1 MLSSSSRSSVT
12 VIMALCYLPCF
23 GEARLLVRSGVS
35 VPLSTGSNDKLSDF
49 PCNTTST
56 WSINVKRYHSRRH
69 HHGVPLPSQM
79 NFKQATRTLHKSQ
92 TLIPKASVAQS
103 NRPAFTSEER
113 SSGSILT
120 FSYSAPLV
128 SREGEDAD
136 GGRAFGSSDDV
147 DSRERL
153 RRERIARANK
163 GRVPWNK
170 GRRHSPETIAKIKER
185 TKVAMLNPKIRDKL
199 RQYGKNQT
207 VETKAKIRE
216 KMVGFWEGKRII
228 RETQDLCARE
238 WKELIAEAAR
248 VGAPGEEEFEWDSYM
263 KIKEQYKL
271 EGLKAARQRKA
282 ALRATLKSERQRKPV
297 SEAHRKA
304 ISDAIRAKWADPD
317 YQARVSAGMAKA
329 DAEKRR
335 QGPAMRT
342 SEKRATPVKS
352 SSTLDI
358 VEVLVDKKKPSQAV
372 PVDEGFVAEVLAEEV
387 TLQTRRNRSTAARI
401 KGPQKVTL
409 VSLEDHN
416 LSPGDDAEATGTK
429 DRSSGQ
435 ERVLWAAEGPLAEA
449 DVRAPTTAPGDV
461 QLSSKLSSQSYK
473 DPLVLEK
480 VQRIQQLR
488 QGRLMVELK
497 RKEAA
502 DRARMLIANAERA
515 ANALEQAGNADAAT
529 LATLREARRVLA
541 EATRSVQAAELK
553 PGSSSNKSTPSG
565 SSIPKEGGKAAS
577 VRRSGGFH
585 DRLWTEGDSIEN
597 CPHPIPIRLG
607 RLPSREEKPLPQ
619 MDEVSRIPRSSGSGS
634 AEWVA
639 SQAMM
644 AEDGEAEDQAED
656 QSPDSAGQ
664 PGEAGHGEGSRM
676 AAAAEGFGR
685 EGGPRSAKSQGRS
698 GSKKRWHRGRLVV
711 MNDEER
717 T

>member
-1 MLSSSSRSSVT
+1 MLSSSSVT

-23 GEARLLVRSGVS
+23 GEGRLLVRSSVS
-35 VPLSTGSNDKLSDF
+35 VPLSTGNNDKLSDF

-69 HHGVPLPSQM
+69 RHGVPLPSQL
-79 NFKQATRTLHKSQ
+79 NFKQTTRILHESQ

-113 SSGSILT
+113 SSGSLLT
-120 FSYSAPLV
+120 FSYSAPIV
-128 SREGEDAD
+128 SRESEDAD

-153 RRERIARANK
+153 RRDRIARANK

-185 TKVAMLNPKIRDKL
+185 TKTAMLNPKIRDKL
-199 RQYGKNQT
+199 RQSGKNQT

-216 KMVGFWEGKRII
+216 KMVGFWEGKRIV
-228 RETQDLCARE
+228 RETQALCERE

-271 EGLKAARQRKA
+271 EDLKAERQKKV

-304 ISDAIRAKWADPD
+304 ISDAIRAKWADPG

-329 DAEKRR
+329 DADKRR

-342 SEKRATPVKS
+342 SKTKATPVKS
-352 SSTLDI
+352 SSILDI
-358 VEVLVDKKKPSQAV
+358 VEEVLVDKKKSSQAV
-372 PVDEGFVAEVLAEEV
+372 SVDEGFVAEVLAEEV

-416 LSPGDDAEATGTK
+416 LSPGDDGEATDTK
-429 DRSSGQ
+429 DQRSGQ
-435 ERVLWAAEGPLAEA
+435 EQVLWAAEGPLAEA
-449 DVRAPTTAPGDV
+449 DVRAPSTAPGDV

-541 EATRSVQAAELK
+541 EATRSVQAAKLK
-553 PGSSSNKSTPSG
+553 PGSSSDKSTPSG
-565 SSIPKEGGKAAS
+565 ISRPKESEKAAS

-585 DRLWTEGDSIEN
+585 GRLWTEGDSIED

-607 RLPSREEKPLPQ
+607 RLPSREEKPLPH
-619 MDEVSRIPRSSGSGS
+619 MDEVSRIPTSNGSRS
-634 AEWVA
+634 AEQVA
-639 SQAMM
+639 SQAVM
-644 AEDGEAEDQAED
+644 AEDEEAEDQAED
-656 QSPDSAGQ
+656 QSPGSAGQ
-664 PGEAGHGEGSRM
+664 HGEAGHGEECRM

-685 EGGPRSAKSQGRS
+685 EGGPRAAKSQSRS